1 MAFTPEHGGHRDTS
15 HESSEPRHRYR
26 QNADES
32 YSSFRNTL
40 SATATPDMSE
50 SLSDAMGDHAATAVR
65 SSSNTKLAL
74 VAVAVAL
81 FVVFVV
87 LLMRY
92 GYPKSEHGNVP
103 TSSVCD
109 RESCHEYS
117 QLLRASLAGSVNPCH
132 NFYAYVCQGVRDPGG
147 KGASILSLTRERV
160 IDALLDEWLRA
171 NDTQLRDRRVADK
184 SLWAGKLLRMCVV
197 QHESGGDGSLEEL
210 QRFMLEM
217 NLTWPRV
224 DDNAYLDTLDTLVKL
239 SIIWNVDVWFSM
251 RVLHVN
257 ASTRRP
263 TFRYGRSESYVEWD
277 AKRKVLLKKNAYTS
291 SLQPYIS
298 AFGVKEADQSGPRV
312 LRIAEMQPNDSNGYV
327 CDWTA
332 AVAGAFNA
340 STKEFADVAVVVK
353 NASLLDRVNMLLQL
367 NADRVNVCALA
378 IGWSVVRDLGSFL
391 HAGLSQAYGM
401 TSRNVAERC
410 IRRLDQLTKP
420 ALTMPLFRR
429 MLRDELLLRVRRV
442 FHAVQ
447 DAAIEALDW
456 NLWMDSGTKRR
467 ALFSA
472 RRIALV
478 TRLPRASD
486 FGDSETELPRLD
498 EEQSFFAAWKAAV
511 EHTRV
516 QHARVVLHPASLWP
530 PLFSVDYPAAVKF
543 GGLGQLLAHELMYG
557 FHSALTRDMTDGLN
571 GSDQWRP
578 ETFAEYKERM
588 ACYLRSYG
596 NYGERDSYIYRHALA
611 TDSADAESFS
621 DFVSAPVLYAA
632 FLRHARSPRRYVVR
646 GRASP

>member
-1 MAFTPEHGGHRDTS
+1 MAVAPESGGHRDAS
-15 HESSEPRHRYR
+15 HETSEPYRRYR

-32 YSSFRNTL
+32 GSFHNTL

-50 SLSDAMGDHAATAVR
+50 SLSDAMGDHVATAVR
-65 SSSNTKLAL
+65 SSSNAKLTL

-92 GYPKSEHGNVP
+92 GYPKAVHHDVP

-109 RESCHEYS
+109 HESCHEYS

-132 NFYAYVCQGVRDPGG
+132 NFYAYVCHGVRDPGG
-147 KGASILSLTRERV
+147 TGASILSLTRERV

-171 NDTQLRDRRVADK
+171 NDTRQRDTRVADK
-184 SLWAGKLLRMCVV
+184 SLWAGKLLRMCVT
-197 QHESGGDGSLEEL
+197 QHGSGEGSLVEL
-210 QRFMLEM
+210 QRFMIKM

-224 DDNAYLDTLDTLVKL
+224 DDNEYLDTLGTLVKL
-239 SIIWNVDVWFSM
+239 SLFWNVDVWFSM
-251 RVLHVN
+251 RVLYVN
-257 ASTRRP
+257 SSTRRP

-277 AKRKVLLKKNAYTS
+277 AKRKLLLKKNAYAS
-291 SLQPYIS
+291 FLQPYIS
-298 AFGVKEADQSGPRV
+298 VFGVNEADQLKDIAERLSAIEEETSGILVAPWNWVRQSGPRV
-312 LRIAEMQPNDSNGYV
+312 LRVAEMQPNGSHAYV
-327 CDWTA
+327 CDWTV

-340 STKEFADVAVVVK
+340 STKEFADDAVVVK
-353 NASLLDRVNMLLQL
+353 NASLLYRVNMLLQL
-367 NADRVNVCALA
+367 NSDRANVCALA
-378 IGWSVVRDLGSFL
+378 IGWSVVRDIGSFL
-391 HAGLSQAYGM
+391 DASLSQAYGM

-410 IRRLDQLTKP
+410 IYRLDQGISLTELLGYSRIRDRSPSAGGAQLTKP
-420 ALTMPLFRR
+420 ALTLMLFRR

-486 FGDSETELPRLD
+486 LSDGETELPRLGED
-498 EEQSFFAAWKAAV
+498 QSFFAAWKAAV
-511 EHTRV
+511 EHMR
-516 QHARVVLHPASLWP
+516 
-530 PLFSVDYPAAVKF
+530 AVRC
-543 GGLGQLLAHELMYG
+543 GL
-557 FHSALTRDMTDGLN
+557 
-571 GSDQWRP
+571 
-578 ETFAEYKERM
+578 
-588 ACYLRSYG
+588 LRC
-596 NYGERDSYIYRHALA
+596 A
-611 TDSADAESFS
+611 
-621 DFVSAPVLYAA
+621 
-632 FLRHARSPRRYVVR
+632 
-646 GRASP
+646 